1 MRTIVWFR
9 NDLRLNDN
17 ETLNAAVGESESI
30 VPVFVLDERLL
41 REDRWGFLKIGG
53 YRLKFLLES
62 LEDLQQHLQEKGAKL
77 IFKIGKPEEILPELA
92 QKYGCDQL
100 FAAKEYTYEEEQVE
114 RLLAQQIPLRF
125 FHTSTLFSPGEL
137 PFAIDQLPDVFTA
150 FRKRVEK
157 YAEVPAPI
165 EAPAKIVVPQNIED
179 TPLPDAKSLGYI
191 LLPVSDHKV
200 FPFRGGALPAFERLD
215 YYLWDSRLISRYK
228 ETRNG
233 LIGGDYSSKFSPW
246 LANGSI
252 SARAIYQE
260 VEHYEK
266 EVKKNQSSYWMKF
279 ELLWREYFK
288 FVAMRYGRKIFFPG
302 GIQEKS
308 IRWRND
314 EEQFQNWAMGKT
326 GDDFV
331 DANMRELLFT
341 GFMSNRGRQNVAS
354 YLVHQLK
361 EDWRKGA
368 AWFESLLIDYD
379 VTSNYGN
386 WMYAAGVGNDPRD
399 RVFNTHRQAER
410 YDEKGAYRKLW
421 LEQENKDPELYFNS
435 LIAATKYGVM

>member
-1 MRTIVWFR
+1 MKAIVWFR

-17 ETLNAAVGESESI
+17 ETLNAAVNESECI

-41 REDRWGFLKIGG
+41 QQDRWGFLKMGV

-62 LEDLQQHLQEKGAKL
+62 LEDLKKHLQEKGANL
-77 IFKIGKPEEILPELA
+77 IVKIGKAEVILPELA
-92 QKYGCDQL
+92 QQYGCTQI
-100 FAAKEYTYEEEQVE
+100 FAAKAYTYEEEEVE
-114 RLLAQQIPLRF
+114 RLLTAQMRLRF
-125 FHTSTLFSPGEL
+125 FHTSTLFHPEEL

-157 YAEVPAPI
+157 YAEVPASL
-165 EAPAKIVVPQNIED
+165 EAPAQIVAPEDIED
-179 TPLPDAKSLGYI
+179 TPIPNVESLGYST
-191 LLPVSDHKV
+191 LPLSDHAAL
-200 FPFRGGALPAFERLD
+200 PFSGGALVAFERLD
-215 YYLWDSRLISRYK
+215 YYLWDKGLISKYK

-252 SARAIYQE
+252 SARAIYHE
-260 VEHYEK
+260 VEAYEK

-288 FVAMRYGRKIFFPG
+288 LVAMRYGRKIFFPG
-302 GIQEKS
+302 GIQDKRVS
-308 IRWRND
+308 WRND
-314 EEQFQNWAMGKT
+314 EKRFQAWAMGKT

-399 RVFNTHRQAER
+399 RVFNTSRQAKM
-410 YDEKGAYRKLW
+410 YDGDGHYRALW
-421 LEQENKDPELYFNS
+421 LESTD
-435 LIAATKYGVM
+435 